1 MMNLNVVTLILNFC
15 FLIAVMA
22 TVEMKCWDI
31 LEVMSMNGCDKACAV
46 SVHHL
51 LPGEVAFYHK
61 NFTARSLQVD
71 HDCLYML
78 HTVDNLAI
86 NRYVLLSFT
95 TRHRGCGY

>member
-1 MMNLNVVTLILNFC
+1 MMT
-15 FLIAVMA
+15 
-22 TVEMKCWDI
+22 TVEQMCWDI

-71 HDCLYML
+71 IVFYIQLV
-78 HTVDNLAI
+78 T
-86 NRYVLLSFT
+86 
-95 TRHRGCGY
+95 